1 MINKLKEL
9 NKDIKIYSIH
19 DEKFKKYGKVIDFDS
34 SEFVEV
40 CKTMKYP
47 ESGAYYQPSVDELEK
62 LPSGAPLRE
71 ILFGGLD
78 TQFGICHGYN
88 DTMNGLEY
96 HKCSEINIAVTPVV
110 LILGLVFDMEENEY
124 DSSKVEAFY
133 LEEGDTIEMFSTTL
147 HYCPCQVSDGGF
159 SSVVLLPKNTNTP
172 LESKSDDK
180 LLIMKNK
187 WLICH
192 DENEELIQDGAYPGI
207 HGADYIIKYS

>member
-1 MINKLKEL
+1 MLNKLKEL
-9 NKDIKIYSIH
+9 NKDIKIYSVH
-19 DEKFKKYGKVIDFDS
+19 SEEFKKYGRVIDFDS
-34 SEFVEV
+34 SEFVKT
-40 CKTMKYP
+40 CKEMKYP
-47 ESGAYYQPSVDELEK
+47 KSGSYYQPSVEELEK
-62 LPSGAPLRE
+62 LPSGEPLRQ

-110 LILGLVFDMEENEY
+110 LILGLIFDMDGNDY
-124 DSSKVEAFY
+124 DSSKAEAFY
-133 LEEGDTIEMFSTTL
+133 LEEGDTIEMFATTL
-147 HYCPCQVSDGGF
+147 HYCPCQVSDNGF

-172 LESKSDDK
+172 LNEKSNDK

-192 DENEELIQDGAYPGI
+192 EESKSDVENGVYPGI
-207 HGADYIIKYS
+207 HGLNYVIKY

>member
-1 MINKLKEL
+1 MLNKLKEL
-9 NKDIKIYSIH
+9 NKDIKIHSVH
-19 DEKFKKYGKVIDFDS
+19 SEEFKKYGRVIDFDS
-34 SEFVEV
+34 SEFVKA

-47 ESGAYYQPSVDELEK
+47 ESGSYYQPSVDELENIASGKK
-62 LPSGAPLRE
+62 LRQ

-110 LILGLVFDMEENEY
+110 LILGLTFDMDGDEY
-124 DSSKVEAFY
+124 DSSKAEAFY
-133 LEEGDTIEMFSTTL
+133 LEEGDTIEMFATTL
-147 HYCPCQVSDGGF
+147 HYCPCQVSDNGF

-172 LESKSDDK
+172 LEEKIDDK
-180 LLIMKNK
+180 LVVMKNK

-192 DENEELIQDGAYPGI
+192 KGSKSDVEKGVYPGI
-207 HGADYIIKYS
+207 HGINYVIKY

>member
-1 MINKLKEL
+1 MLNKLREL

-19 DEKFKKYGKVIDFDS
+19 GDEFKKYGKVIDFDS
-34 SEFVEV
+34 SEFVKT
-40 CKTMKYP
+40 CKEMKYP
-47 ESGAYYQPSVDELEK
+47 ESGSYYQPSVKELEK
-62 LPSGAPLRE
+62 LSSGRKLRE

-88 DTMNGLEY
+88 NTMNGLEY
-96 HKCSEINIAVTPVV
+96 HKCSEINIAVTPIV
-110 LILGLVFDMEENEY
+110 LILGLIFDMEGNEY

-133 LEEGDTIEMFSTTL
+133 LEEGDTIEMFATTL
-147 HYCPCQVSDGGF
+147 HYCPCQVSDNGF

-172 LESKSDDK
+172 LEEKSNDE

-192 DENEELIQDGAYPGI
+192 DKNEELIQDGAYPGI
-207 HGADYIIKYS
+207 HGANHKIKY

>member
-1 MINKLKEL
+1 MLNTLKEL
-9 NKDIKIYSIH
+9 NKDIKISSVR

-34 SEFVEV
+34 TDFLKV
-40 CKTMKYP
+40 CKEMKYP
-47 ESGAYYQPSVDELEK
+47 ERGSYYQPSVEELEK
-62 LPSGAPLRE
+62 LDSGKKLRE

-110 LILGLVFDMEENEY
+110 LILGLTFDMNGDEY
-124 DSSKVEAFY
+124 DSGKAEAFY
-133 LEEGDTIEMFSTTL
+133 LEEGDTIEMFATTL
-147 HYCPCQVSDGGF
+147 HYCPCQVSDSGF

-172 LESKSDDK
+172 LEEKIEDR
-180 LLIMKNK
+180 LVFMKNK

-192 DENEELIQDGAYPGI
+192 EESTSDVKNGVYPGI
-207 HGADYIIKYS
+207 HGVNYKIKYN